1 MTSPGHGPDNQAM
14 LEDPYPF
21 YAGLQQMHAV
31 FWSDAMHAWLVTRY
45 ADCTEVLD
53 DHERFV
59 QDRKQVS
66 GTAVEARQNLS
77 ASEQLDAAGEAALR
91 RLVAG
96 SIRPQDTA
104 QTTRNI
110 RTTVSQLFGSL
121 ASRPTF
127 DWMSEVA
134 APLAATITTELL
146 GMREP
151 AAGTFQRVA
160 ESIAQGYNADIK
172 PENVTVGADGRSQL
186 HALIDDAWQAADE
199 RGGAVQVLKN
209 SAAKGDFT
217 VQRMKEN
224 LGLLFNG
231 SFAAI
236 FAASGNI
243 ALTLLQRPDVLDQL
257 RDPALLD
264 TGIDEL
270 VRFEG
275 PAQVTSRVATQD
287 TKVHDVVIKAGD
299 SVITML
305 AAANRDPDQFTN
317 PNDIVL
323 DRKPNKHLGF
333 GWGLHGCVGQVFGRA
348 ALRGLVTGLH
358 EAPTALRLAGPP
370 VRLRATSV
378 RSLES
383 LPVTFAA

>member
-31 FWSDAMHAWLVTRY
+31 FWSDAMHSWLVTRY
-45 ADCTEVLD
+45 ADCIEVLD
-53 DHERFV
+53 DHERFI

-66 GTAVEARQNLS
+66 GTASEARQNLS
-77 ASEQLDAAGEAALR
+77 ASEQLDSAQEAALR

-96 SIRPQDTA
+96 SIRPQETA
-104 QTTRNI
+104 QTARNI
-110 RTTVSQLFGSL
+110 RATISQLFGSL
-121 ASRPTF
+121 GSRPSF

-134 APLAATITTELL
+134 APLAATITAELL

-151 AAGTFQRVA
+151 EAGTFKRVA
-160 ESIAQGYNADIK
+160 ESIAQGYNADVK

-186 HALIDDAWQAADE
+186 YALIEDAWQAADE
-199 RGGAVQVLKN
+199 RGGAVQVLKR
-209 SAAKGDFT
+209 SAANGDFT

-236 FAASGNI
+236 FAASGNV

-257 RDPALLD
+257 QDPALLD

-270 VRFEG
+270 IRFEG

-287 TKVHDVVIKAGD
+287 TKVHDVAIKAGD

-305 AAANRDPDQFTN
+305 AAANRDPDQFPN
-317 PNDIVL
+317 PNEIVL
-323 DRKPNKHLGF
+323 DRKPNRHLGF

-358 EAPTALRLAGPP
+358 EAPTPLRLAGPP

-383 LPVTFAA
+383 LPVTFAG